1 MDPPLNGT
9 GNFAAE
15 VSEKVEILNIF
26 LLSVFTDKASP
37 QESLTQKIR
46 EKIWK
51 KGDFPLFDEV
61 QARDH
66 LVKFDIH
73 RFMGPGRIR
82 PQVLGEQAHLI
93 VMALS
98 SLKGHGSQERGL
110 GTGRMSPQS
119 SKKREKDKQTSQ
131 PHLEQHVLETILIM

>member
-46 EKIWK
+46 EKVWK
-51 KGDFPLFDEV
+51 KGDFPLFEEV

-73 RFMGPGRIR
+73 RFMGPDRIR
-82 PQVLGEQAHLI
+82 PQLLGELARLI

-98 SLKGHGSQERGL
+98 SLKGHGSQERDWGL
-110 GTGRMSPQS
+110 EECHPNLQ
-119 SKKREKDKQTSQ
+119 KRERRTNR
-131 PHLEQHVLETILIM
+131 PVNLT